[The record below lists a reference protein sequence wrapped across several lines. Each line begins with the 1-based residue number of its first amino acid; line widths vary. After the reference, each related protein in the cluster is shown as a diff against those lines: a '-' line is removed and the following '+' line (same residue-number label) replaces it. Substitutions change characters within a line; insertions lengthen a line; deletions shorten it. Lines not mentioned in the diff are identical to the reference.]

1 MNRSLAIKIED
12 VQHEAEILRSM
23 ILATYDAIYNG
34 CDAYEEFEGAFYAV
48 FCMAHDHMEH
58 MKVLVDEAYALRR
71 KENV

>member
-1 MNRSLAIKIED
+1 
-12 VQHEAEILRSM
+12 M

-34 CDAYEEFEGAFYAV
+34 CDAYEAFEGAFYAV